1 MLRPGG
7 YTKKLHILI
16 ADRQTD
22 REERRREERRG
33 GKQRRWRETKVN
45 LERTA
50 GNNPGRRVEKTK
62 GDARRE
68 EGGTRRDEMR

>member
-22 REERRREERRG
+22 REERRREERR
-33 GKQRRWRETKVN
+33 ETKVN

-50 GNNPGRRVEKTK
+50 GNNPGRRAEKTK